1 MPNGLRTS
9 RVPSPLFFAAAFRGS
24 LWSEFPALSS
34 VFNCQLNCT
43 LVGTGR
49 WRGHV
54 AQRKRNGGLRACLRS
69 ALSTAFRE
77 RDKRQKGT
85 LTLWHGTASFSA
97 GIAENCVLLQ
107 QQQQQT
113 FSICHFSP
121 IFFVE
126 ILFFSIL
133 LDSLVFRAD
142 PSRLGGI
149 RAIVISVRPRLL
161 GSEDLRRSCLCLG
174 IISQNSSFIYIY
186 ISIKSWVGRLPVKH
200 NWIWFRFA
208 RDFCGALVW
217 FSLF

>member
-54 AQRKRNGGLRACLRS
+54 AQRKRNEGLRACLRS

-113 FSICHFSP
+113 FSISHFSP

-126 ILFFSIL
+126 ILFFFSIL

-174 IISQNSSFIYIY
+174 IVSQNSSFIQVYIY
-186 ISIKSWVGRLPVKH
+186 KELSGP
-200 NWIWFRFA
+200 FA
-208 RDFCGALVW
+208 
-217 FSLF
+217 S